1 MITLIR
7 ERSENN
13 LIRRVLLHTWDL
25 NVKSIPAAFF
35 WSICLIFLIQS
46 NNLYFQTISVALCSL
61 ASLLAAHIA
70 QKPSKKSHLQSYLTN
85 SVFKKVLLLNFFTG
99 LLFCI
104 SLDNLTQN
112 QSDSTQLDLVY
123 RSISLTLFLFWI
135 IEMVIYNTICI
146 LSIGEGKD
154 SSITAYFFT
163 YLKQNKIQSL
173 TAVLILFALSPLIFV
188 FCFVGLTLAQGII
201 NITGYELFD
210 EVNGDSLDI

>member
-1 MITLIR
+1 
-7 ERSENN
+7 
-13 LIRRVLLHTWDL
+13 
-25 NVKSIPAAFF
+25 
-35 WSICLIFLIQS
+35 
-46 NNLYFQTISVALCSL
+46 
-61 ASLLAAHIA
+61 
-70 QKPSKKSHLQSYLTN
+70 
-85 SVFKKVLLLNFFTG
+85 
-99 LLFCI
+99 
-104 SLDNLTQN
+104 
-112 QSDSTQLDLVY
+112 
-123 RSISLTLFLFWI
+123 
-135 IEMVIYNTICI
+135 MVIYNTICI

>member
-46 NNLYFQTISVALCSL
+46 SNLYFQSIAVAFGSL
-61 ASLLAAHIA
+61 TSMLAAHVA
-70 QKPSKKSHLQSYLTN
+70 QKPSKKPRLQRYLTN

>member
-46 NNLYFQTISVALCSL
+46 SNLYFQSIAVAFGSIT
-61 ASLLAAHIA
+61 SMLAAHVA
-70 QKPSKKSHLQSYLTN
+70 QKPSKKPRLQSYLTN

>member
-1 MITLIR
+1 MKR

-46 NNLYFQTISVALCSL
+46 SNLYFQSIAVAFGSL
-61 ASLLAAHIA
+61 TSMLAAHVA
-70 QKPSKKSHLQSYLTN
+70 QKPSKKIRIKSYFTN
-85 SVFKKVLLLNFFTG
+85 SVFKKALLLNFFTG

-104 SLDNLTQN
+104 SLNNLTQN
-112 QSDSTQLDLVY
+112 TSGSMQLDLAY
-123 RSISLTLFLFWI
+123 RSISLTLLLFWI
-135 IEMVIYNTICI
+135 IEMVIFNTIYI
-146 LSIGEGKD
+146 LSMSEGKD
-154 SSITAYFFT
+154 NSVTAYFFT

-173 TAVLILFALSPLIFV
+173 AAICILFALSPLIFV

-201 NITGYELFD
+201 TITGYEFFD
-210 EVNGDSLDI
+210 EINGDS

>member
-46 NNLYFQTISVALCSL
+46 SNLYFQSIAVAFGSL
-61 ASLLAAHIA
+61 TSMLAAHVA
-70 QKPSKKSHLQSYLTN
+70 QKPSKKPRLQSYLTN

-112 QSDSTQLDLVY
+112 QSDSTQLDLIY

>member
-1 MITLIR
+1 MKR

-46 NNLYFQTISVALCSL
+46 SNLYFQSIAVAFGSL
-61 ASLLAAHIA
+61 TSMLAAHVA
-70 QKPSKKSHLQSYLTN
+70 QKPSKKPRLQSYLTN

>member
-46 NNLYFQTISVALCSL
+46 SNLYFQSIAVAFGSL
-61 ASLLAAHIA
+61 TSMLAAHVA
-70 QKPSKKSHLQSYLTN
+70 QKPSKKPRLQSYLTN

-99 LLFCI
+99 MLFCI
-104 SLDNLTQN
+104 SLNNLTQN
-112 QSDSTQLDLVY
+112 QSNSTHVDLVY

-135 IEMVIYNTICI
+135 IEMVIFNTICI

-210 EVNGDSLDI
+210 EINGDS

>member
-46 NNLYFQTISVALCSL
+46 SNLYFQSIAVAFGSL
-61 ASLLAAHIA
+61 TSMLAAHVA
-70 QKPSKKSHLQSYLTN
+70 QKPSKKPRLQSYLTN

-163 YLKQNKIQSL
+163 YLKQNKIQSF

-188 FCFVGLTLAQGII
+188 FCFVGLTLTQGII

>member
-1 MITLIR
+1 MTTMIR

-46 NNLYFQTISVALCSL
+46 NNLFFQAIAVALSSL
-61 ASLLAAHIA
+61 TSLLASHIA
-70 QKPSKKSHLQSYLTN
+70 QKPSKKPRLQSYLMN
-85 SVFKKVLLLNFFTG
+85 SVFKKALLLNFFTG

-112 QSDSTQLDLVY
+112 KSDSTQLDLVY

-146 LSIGEGKD
+146 LSINAGKD
-154 SSITAYFFT
+154 RSVTAYFFT
-163 YLKQNKIQSL
+163 YLKQNRIQSL
-173 TAVLILFALSPLIFV
+173 AAILILFALSPLIFV
-188 FCFVGLTLAQGII
+188 FCFVGLTFAQGVIT
-201 NITGYELFD
+201 ITGYKFFD
-210 EVNGDSLDI
+210 EVNGDS

>member
-1 MITLIR
+1 MKR

-46 NNLYFQTISVALCSL
+46 SNLYFQSIAVAFGSL
-61 ASLLAAHIA
+61 TSMLAAHVA
-70 QKPSKKSHLQSYLTN
+70 QKPSKKPRLQSYLTN

-99 LLFCI
+99 MLFCI
-104 SLDNLTQN
+104 SLKNLTQN

-135 IEMVIYNTICI
+135 IEMIIFNTICM
-146 LSIGEGKD
+146 LSISEGKD
-154 SSITAYFFT
+154 SSVTAYFFT
-163 YLKQNKIQSL
+163 YLKQNKIQCL
-173 TAVLILFALSPLIFV
+173 AAILILFALSPLIFV

-201 NITGYELFD
+201 IITGSEFFD
-210 EVNGDSLDI
+210 EINGDS

>member
-1 MITLIR
+1 MKR

-46 NNLYFQTISVALCSL
+46 NNLYLQSIAVALSSL
-61 ASLLAAHIA
+61 TSLLAAHIA
-70 QKPSKKSHLQSYLTN
+70 QKPSKKIRIKSYFTN
-85 SVFKKVLLLNFFTG
+85 SVFKKALLLNFFTG

-104 SLDNLTQN
+104 SLNNLTQN
-112 QSDSTQLDLVY
+112 TSGSMQLDLAY
-123 RSISLTLFLFWI
+123 RSISLTLLLFWI
-135 IEMVIYNTICI
+135 IEMVIFNTIYI
-146 LSIGEGKD
+146 LSMSEGKD
-154 SSITAYFFT
+154 NSVTAYFFT

-173 TAVLILFALSPLIFV
+173 AAIFILFALSPLIFV

-201 NITGYELFD
+201 IITGYEFFD
-210 EVNGDSLDI
+210 EINGDS

>member
-46 NNLYFQTISVALCSL
+46 SNLYFQSIAVAFGSL
-61 ASLLAAHIA
+61 TSMLAAHVA
-70 QKPSKKSHLQSYLTN
+70 QKPSKKPRLQSYLTN

-135 IEMVIYNTICI
+135 IEMVIYNTI
-146 LSIGEGKD
+146 
-154 SSITAYFFT
+154 
-163 YLKQNKIQSL
+163 
-173 TAVLILFALSPLIFV
+173 
-188 FCFVGLTLAQGII
+188 
-201 NITGYELFD
+201 
-210 EVNGDSLDI
+210 

>member
-1 MITLIR
+1 MITMKR

-46 NNLYFQTISVALCSL
+46 NNLYLQSIAVALSSL
-61 ASLLAAHIA
+61 TSLLAAHIA
-70 QKPSKKSHLQSYLTN
+70 QKPSKKIRIKSYFTN
-85 SVFKKVLLLNFFTG
+85 SVFKKALLLNFFTG

-104 SLDNLTQN
+104 SLNNLTQN
-112 QSDSTQLDLVY
+112 TSGSMQLDLAY
-123 RSISLTLFLFWI
+123 RSISLTLLLFWI
-135 IEMVIYNTICI
+135 IEMVIFNTIYI
-146 LSIGEGKD
+146 LSMSEGKD
-154 SSITAYFFT
+154 NSVTAYFFT

>member
-1 MITLIR
+1 MLNR
-7 ERSENN
+7 FQ
-13 LIRRVLLHTWDL
+13 LL
-25 NVKSIPAAFF
+25 
-35 WSICLIFLIQS
+35 CLIFLIQS
-46 NNLYFQTISVALCSL
+46 SNLYFQSIAVAFGSL
-61 ASLLAAHIA
+61 TSMLAAHVA
-70 QKPSKKSHLQSYLTN
+70 QKPSKKPRLQSYLTN

>member
-46 NNLYFQTISVALCSL
+46 SNLYFQSIAVAFGSL
-61 ASLLAAHIA
+61 TSMLAAHVA
-70 QKPSKKSHLQSYLTN
+70 QKPSKKPRLQSYLTN

-201 NITGYELFD
+201 TITGYEFFD
-210 EVNGDSLDI
+210 EINGDS

>member
-1 MITLIR
+1 MKR

-46 NNLYFQTISVALCSL
+46 NNLYLQSIAVALSSL
-61 ASLLAAHIA
+61 TSLLAAHIA
-70 QKPSKKSHLQSYLTN
+70 QKPSKKIQIKSYFTN
-85 SVFKKVLLLNFFTG
+85 SVFKKALLLNFFTG

-104 SLDNLTQN
+104 SLNNLTQN
-112 QSDSTQLDLVY
+112 QSDSMQLDLVY
-123 RSISLTLFLFWI
+123 RSISLTLFLFWM
-135 IEMVIYNTICI
+135 IEMIIFNTICI
-146 LSIGEGKD
+146 LSVNEGKD
-154 SSITAYFFT
+154 RFVTAYFFT

-173 TAVLILFALSPLIFV
+173 AAICILFALSPLIFV

-201 NITGYELFD
+201 AITGYEFFD
-210 EVNGDSLDI
+210 KISGDS

>member
-46 NNLYFQTISVALCSL
+46 SNLYFQSIAVAFGSL
-61 ASLLAAHIA
+61 TSMLAAHVA
-70 QKPSKKSHLQSYLTN
+70 QKPSKKPRLQSYLTN
-85 SVFKKVLLLNFFTG
+85 SVFKKVLLINFFTG

-154 SSITAYFFT
+154 SSITTYFFT

>member
-1 MITLIR
+1 MITLTR

-46 NNLYFQTISVALCSL
+46 NNLHFQSIAVALGSL
-61 ASLLAAHIA
+61 TSLLAAHTA
-70 QKPSKKSHLQSYLTN
+70 QKPSKKRGIQSYLLN

-99 LLFCI
+99 MLFCI
-104 SLDNLTQN
+104 SLKNLTQN

-135 IEMVIYNTICI
+135 IEMVIFNTICM
-146 LSIGEGKD
+146 LSISEGKD
-154 SSITAYFFT
+154 SAVTAYFFT

-173 TAVLILFALSPLIFV
+173 AAILILFALSPLIFV
-188 FCFVGLTLAQGII
+188 FCFVGLTLAQGIVS
-201 NITGYELFD
+201 ITGYEFFD
-210 EVNGDSLDI
+210 EINGDS

>member
-46 NNLYFQTISVALCSL
+46 SNLYFQSIAVAFGSL
-61 ASLLAAHIA
+61 TSMLAAHVA
-70 QKPSKKSHLQSYLTN
+70 QKPSKKPRLQSYLTN

-135 IEMVIYNTICI
+135 IDMVIYNTICI

>member
-1 MITLIR
+1 MKR

-25 NVKSIPAAFF
+25 NIKSIPAAFF

-46 NNLYFQTISVALCSL
+46 DNLFFQAIAVALSSL
-61 ASLLAAHIA
+61 TSLLAAHIA
-70 QKPSKKSHLQSYLTN
+70 QKPSKKRGIQSYLLN

-99 LLFCI
+99 MLFCI
-104 SLDNLTQN
+104 SLKNLTQN

-135 IEMVIYNTICI
+135 IKMIIFNTICM
-146 LSIGEGKD
+146 LSISEGKD
-154 SSITAYFFT
+154 SSVTAYFFT
-163 YLKQNKIQSL
+163 YLKQNKIQCL
-173 TAVLILFALSPLIFV
+173 AAILILFALSPLIFV

-201 NITGYELFD
+201 IITGSEFFD
-210 EVNGDSLDI
+210 EINGDS

>member
-46 NNLYFQTISVALCSL
+46 SNLYFQSIAVAFGSL
-61 ASLLAAHIA
+61 TSMLAAHVA
-70 QKPSKKSHLQSYLTN
+70 QKPSKKPRLQSYLTN

-123 RSISLTLFLFWI
+123 RSISLTLVLFWI

-173 TAVLILFALSPLIFV
+173 AAVLILFALSPLIFV

>member
-1 MITLIR
+1 MR

-46 NNLYFQTISVALCSL
+46 SNLFFQAFAVAMSSL
-61 ASLLAAHIA
+61 TSLLAAHIA
-70 QKPSKKSHLQSYLTN
+70 QKPSKKPRIQSYLKN
-85 SVFKKVLLLNFFTG
+85 LVFKKVLLLNFFTG
-99 LLFCI
+99 MLFCI
-104 SLDNLTQN
+104 SLNNLTQN

-135 IEMVIYNTICI
+135 IEMVVFNTICI
-146 LSIGEGKD
+146 LSISEGKE
-154 SSITAYFFT
+154 SSLATFFFT

-173 TAVLILFALSPLIFV
+173 AAILILFALSPLIFV
-188 FCFVGLTLAQGII
+188 FCFVGLTLAQGIVT
-201 NITGYELFD
+201 ITGYEFFD
-210 EVNGDSLDI
+210 EINGDS

>member
-46 NNLYFQTISVALCSL
+46 SNFYFQSIAVAFGSL
-61 ASLLAAHIA
+61 TSMLAAHVA
-70 QKPSKKSHLQSYLTN
+70 QKPSKKPRLQSYLTN

-99 LLFCI
+99 MLFCI
-104 SLDNLTQN
+104 SLNNLTQN
-112 QSDSTQLDLVY
+112 QSNSTHVDLVY

-135 IEMVIYNTICI
+135 IEMVIFNTICI

-163 YLKQNKIQSL
+163 YLKQNRIQSL

-210 EVNGDSLDI
+210 EINGDS

>member
-1 MITLIR
+1 MMR

-46 NNLYFQTISVALCSL
+46 NNLFFQTIAVALSSL
-61 ASLLAAHIA
+61 TSLLAAHIA
-70 QKPSKKSHLQSYLTN
+70 QKPSKKRGIQSYLLN

-99 LLFCI
+99 MLFCI
-104 SLDNLTQN
+104 SLNNLTQN

-135 IEMVIYNTICI
+135 IEMVIFNTICI
-146 LSIGEGKD
+146 LSISEGEGG
-154 SSITAYFFT
+154 SLATFFFT
-163 YLKQNKIQSL
+163 YLKRYKAQSL
-173 TAVLILFALSPLIFV
+173 MAIFILFTLSPLIFV
-188 FCFVGLTLAQGII
+188 FCFVGLTLAQGIVT
-201 NITGYELFD
+201 ITGYEFFD
-210 EVNGDSLDI
+210 EINGDS

>member
-46 NNLYFQTISVALCSL
+46 SNLYFQSIAVAFGSL
-61 ASLLAAHIA
+61 TSMLAAHVA
-70 QKPSKKSHLQSYLTN
+70 QKPSKKPRLQSYLTN
-85 SVFKKVLLLNFFTG
+85 SVFKKVLLINFFTG

-163 YLKQNKIQSL
+163 YLKQNKIQSF

>member
-46 NNLYFQTISVALCSL
+46 SNLYFQSIAVAFGSL
-61 ASLLAAHIA
+61 TSMLAAHVA
-70 QKPSKKSHLQSYLTN
+70 QKPSKKPRLQSYLTN
-85 SVFKKVLLLNFFTG
+85 SVFKKVLLINFFTG

>member
-46 NNLYFQTISVALCSL
+46 SNLYFQSIAVAFGSL
-61 ASLLAAHIA
+61 TSMLAAHVA
-70 QKPSKKSHLQSYLTN
+70 QKPSKKPRLQNYLTN